1 MVIRKCEYLIFLFA
15 NDKLN
20 TLFKKGLHKCCHK
33 LHKIMRIVD
42 VLNFEGNYQFFY
54 MCLNYFN
61 PLTRNPCKILT
72 YMKSDGNVFIRL
84 TQNWFP

>member
-20 TLFKKGLHKCCHK
+20 TLFKKGLH
-33 LHKIMRIVD
+33 D

-54 MCLNYFN
+54 MCLHYFN